1 MKRLAALVLAALMIL
16 GMTACGQKKDESKS
30 KLDQIKEAG
39 VLVVGT
45 SADYSPFEFHT
56 QVDGQDTIVGID
68 ISICQYIADQLG
80 VQLKVVDM
88 NFDNLVMDELVAQAY
103 VNADPSLAISPLR
116 FDIGSDSGIR
126 IGVQKGNDEFV
137 TYLNQVIAEMQSQNL
152 LDKYV
157 SDAQALAGLEG

>member
-88 NFDNLVMDELVAQAY
+88 NFDNLVMGLKNGDFDI
-103 VNADPSLAISPLR
+103 VNACMS
-116 FDIGSDSGIR
+116 
-126 IGVQKGNDEFV
+126 
-137 TYLNQVIAEMQSQNL
+137 
-152 LDKYV
+152 
-157 SDAQALAGLEG
+157 AG

>member
-80 VQLKVVDM
+80 VQLAQSVADVLS
-88 NFDNLVMDELVAQAY
+88 FLLTLVMMRRVFRNLQAEE
-103 VNADPSLAISPLR
+103 NAAMLLR
-116 FDIGSDSGIR
+116 HQRTS
-126 IGVQKGNDEFV
+126 EP
-137 TYLNQVIAEMQSQNL
+137 YAAEN
-152 LDKYV
+152 
-157 SDAQALAGLEG
+157 APENPETT

>member
-45 SADYSPFEFHT
+45 SADYAPFEFHT
-56 QVDGQDTIVGID
+56 KVDGQDTIVGID
-68 ISICQYIADQLG
+68 ISICQYIANQLG

-88 NFDNLVMDELVAQAY
+88 NF
-103 VNADPSLAISPLR
+103 
-116 FDIGSDSGIR
+116 
-126 IGVQKGNDEFV
+126 
-137 TYLNQVIAEMQSQNL
+137 TT
-152 LDKYV
+152 
-157 SDAQALAGLEG
+157 